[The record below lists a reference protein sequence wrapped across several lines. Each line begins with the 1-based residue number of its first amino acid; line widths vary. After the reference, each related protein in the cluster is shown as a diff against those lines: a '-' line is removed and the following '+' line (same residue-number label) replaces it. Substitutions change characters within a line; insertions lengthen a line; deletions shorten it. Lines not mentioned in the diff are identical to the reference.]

1 MKERMENRKVLGI
14 ILGLAGTITLILYG
28 KSLINATNA
37 SLGNLLVFVNAVSY
51 GFYLIIVKK
60 LMDKYNA
67 FTFVKWI
74 YTFGFLMVLP
84 FGWGEFQAIDFA
96 NLPTDIFWKIG
107 FVVVFSTFLTYLLN
121 LVSMRELKPTTVAVF
136 IYLQPL
142 FATIFAVSLGKD
154 DLSLVKLISAVLID
168 LNTRMPS
175 VFREMELGLRNQISQ
190 RLERGK
196 VDFSLYV
203 EVTGEETT
211 SKINVPII
219 KGYINQMKA
228 VIPTADETELMKM
241 AVRMPDA
248 LKTERDEIDE
258 NEWKQIQT
266 VIDEALENIANFRK
280 DEGASLEKE
289 FQLRIGNIN
298 NLMNEAVS
306 YDAERVETVKTRLRT
321 ALDEIKVNVDENR
334 FEQELI
340 FYLEKYD
347 ITEEK
352 VRLGNHLNYFLET
365 LNGTEANGRKLGFI
379 TQEMGREINTMG
391 SKSNHTEMQ
400 KLVVMMKDELEK
412 IKEQVLNV
420 L

>member
-1 MKERMENRKVLGI
+1 MIQSMTGFGKASLQLPTKK
-14 ILGLAGTITLILYG
+14 ITVEI
-28 KSLINATNA
+28 KSLN
-37 SLGNLLVFVNAVSY
+37 SKGL
-51 GFYLIIVKK
+51 
-60 LMDKYNA
+60 
-67 FTFVKWI
+67 
-74 YTFGFLMVLP
+74 
-84 FGWGEFQAIDFA
+84 
-96 NLPTDIFWKIG
+96 
-107 FVVVFSTFLTYLLN
+107 
-121 LVSMRELKPTTVAVF
+121 
-136 IYLQPL
+136 
-142 FATIFAVSLGKD
+142 
-154 DLSLVKLISAVLID
+154 D

-196 VDFSLYV
+196 VDFSLFV

-228 VIPTADETELMKM
+228 VIPNADETELMKM

-306 YDAERVETVKTRLRT
+306 YDTERVETVKTRLRT
-321 ALDEIKVNVDENR
+321 ALDELKVNVDENR

>member
-1 MKERMENRKVLGI
+1 MIQSMTGFGKASLQLPTKK
-14 ILGLAGTITLILYG
+14 ITVEI
-28 KSLINATNA
+28 KSLN
-37 SLGNLLVFVNAVSY
+37 SKGL
-51 GFYLIIVKK
+51 
-60 LMDKYNA
+60 
-67 FTFVKWI
+67 
-74 YTFGFLMVLP
+74 
-84 FGWGEFQAIDFA
+84 
-96 NLPTDIFWKIG
+96 
-107 FVVVFSTFLTYLLN
+107 
-121 LVSMRELKPTTVAVF
+121 
-136 IYLQPL
+136 
-142 FATIFAVSLGKD
+142 
-154 DLSLVKLISAVLID
+154 D

-321 ALDEIKVNVDENR
+321 ALDELKVNVDENR

>member
-1 MKERMENRKVLGI
+1 MIHSMTGFGKASLQLPTKK
-14 ILGLAGTITLILYG
+14 ITVEI
-28 KSLINATNA
+28 KSLN
-37 SLGNLLVFVNAVSY
+37 SKGL
-51 GFYLIIVKK
+51 
-60 LMDKYNA
+60 
-67 FTFVKWI
+67 
-74 YTFGFLMVLP
+74 
-84 FGWGEFQAIDFA
+84 
-96 NLPTDIFWKIG
+96 
-107 FVVVFSTFLTYLLN
+107 
-121 LVSMRELKPTTVAVF
+121 
-136 IYLQPL
+136 
-142 FATIFAVSLGKD
+142 
-154 DLSLVKLISAVLID
+154 D

-196 VDFSLYV
+196 VDFSFYV

-211 SKINVPII
+211 SKINVPIV

-228 VIPTADETELMKM
+228 VIPNADETELMKM

-289 FQLRIGNIN
+289 FQLRIANIEK
-298 NLMNEAVS
+298 LMNEAVS

-321 ALDEIKVNVDENR
+321 ALDELKVNVDENR

-391 SKSNHTEMQ
+391 SKSNHSEMQ